1 MARNP
6 TSEKIKGA
14 ERILADVF
22 DHSAIG
28 LAIFDDRLRYR
39 ALNSGLA
46 AMHGIP
52 AKSHFGKSLREILG
66 AVALRVEP
74 AVRQVLTTG
83 RPILN
88 LEITGVLPTR
98 AGRRRWVDHL
108 FPLKDA
114 TGRVK
119 HVGVVVVEHAA
130 GERPRPTGR
139 AQADLG
145 VLSDSEVLR
154 SWKEIASHMG
164 ACVRTVQ
171 RWEQVY
177 KLPIRRLAVK
187 KGAMVFA
194 LRSEVDRW
202 IRKRTR
208 RTKATLKDKHLRAMF
223 LNCPLPALVVEDDR
237 VIVDANIAMADLIG
251 TTRIELIGRNLDGL
265 DHSSTRDYNAREWEL
280 FQKAGVSVGLRNI
293 WRADGTIFAAEY
305 ILKNLFPGLHI
316 LTFTSVRPE
325 PVSTREV
332 SYEAGR
338 GKLELHRNIS

>member
-1 MARNP
+1 MAPNP
-6 TSEKIKGA
+6 SSEKMKGA
-14 ERILADVF
+14 EGILADVF

-52 AKSHFGKSLREILG
+52 AESHFGKTLREILG
-66 AVALRVEP
+66 AVASRVEP
-74 AVRQVLTTG
+74 AVKQVFTTG

-119 HVGVVVVEHAA
+119 QVGVVVVEHAA
-130 GERPRPTGR
+130 GESPRPTGSSDR
-139 AQADLG
+139 DLTA
-145 VLSDSEVLR
+145 LSDSEVLR

-171 RWEQVY
+171 RWEQIY

-202 IRKRTR
+202 IRKGTR
-208 RTKATLKDKHLRAMF
+208 RTKSRLKDKHLRAMF
-223 LNCPLPALVVEDDR
+223 LNCPLPALIVENDR
-237 VIVDANIAMADLIG
+237 VIVDANIAVADLIG
-251 TTRIELIGRNLDGL
+251 RTRIDLIGRTLDSLGYN
-265 DHSSTRDYNAREWEL
+265 STRDYNEREWGL

-293 WRADGTIFAAEY
+293 WRADGTVFAAEY

-316 LTFTSVRPE
+316 LTLTSVRPE
-325 PVSTREV
+325 PVSKREV
-332 SYEAGR
+332 FYEAGR
-338 GKLELHRNIS
+338 GKLELHREIS

>member
-1 MARNP
+1 MGPSQASKNV
-6 TSEKIKGA
+6 KAA
-14 ERILADVF
+14 EGILADVF

-28 LAIFDDRLRYR
+28 LAIFDERLRYR

-52 AKSHFGKSLREILG
+52 AEFHFGKSLREILG
-66 AVALRVEP
+66 AVASSVEP
-74 AVRQVLTTG
+74 AVKQVLTTG

-119 HVGVVVVEHAA
+119 QVGVVVVERPE
-130 GERPRPTGR
+130 GERPRLTGTSNR
-139 AQADLG
+139 DVTG
-145 VLSDSEVLR
+145 LSDSEVLR
-154 SWKEIASHMG
+154 SWKEIASRMG

-194 LRSEVDRW
+194 LRSELDRW
-202 IRKRTR
+202 IRRRTR
-208 RTKATLKDKHLRAMF
+208 RTKSRLKDRHLRAMF

-237 VIVDANIAMADLIG
+237 IIVDANIAVSDLIG
-251 TTRIELIGRNLDGL
+251 TTRIELIGRNLDSLGYN
-265 DHSSTRDYNAREWEL
+265 STREYNDREWAL

-305 ILKNLFPGLHI
+305 ILKNLFSGLHI
-316 LTFTSVRPE
+316 LTLTSVRPK
-325 PVSTREV
+325 PVSVREV
-332 SYEAGR
+332 FYEAGR
-338 GKLELHRNIS
+338 GKLELHREIS

>member
-1 MARNP
+1 MGRSQ
-6 TSEKIKGA
+6 TSKSMKGA
-14 ERILADVF
+14 EGILANVF

-28 LAIFDDRLRYR
+28 LAIFDDHLRYR

-46 AMHGIP
+46 AMNGIP
-52 AKSHFGKSLREILG
+52 AEFHFGKSLREILG
-66 AVALRVEP
+66 AVASSVEP
-74 AVRQVLTTG
+74 AVKEVLTTG

-119 HVGVVVVEHAA
+119 QVGVVVVEDAA
-130 GERPRPTGR
+130 GERMRPKCSSNRDSMG
-139 AQADLG
+139 
-145 VLSDSEVLR
+145 LSDSEVLR

-171 RWEQVY
+171 RWEQMY

-208 RTKATLKDKHLRAMF
+208 RTRSELKDKHLRAMF

-237 VIVDANIAMADLIG
+237 VIVDANIAMSDLIG
-251 TTRIELIGRNLDGL
+251 TTRIELIGRNLDSLGYN
-265 DHSSTRDYNAREWEL
+265 STRDYNDREWAL

-293 WRADGTIFAAEY
+293 WRADGTVFAAEY
-305 ILKNLFPGLHI
+305 ILKNLVLGLHI
-316 LTFTSVRPE
+316 LTLTSVRPE
-325 PVSTREV
+325 PASTREV
-332 SYEAGR
+332 FYEAGR
-338 GKLELHRNIS
+338 GKLELHREIS